1 MVRQRVLIPPI
12 VGSNPA
18 TPIKANKKI
27 GDVMQLITLN
37 AKARA
42 AGSSRDCGR
51 TRKTGNIP
59 AIYYGKGS
67 DALSISV
74 AEKDLEAVLAP
85 GKRYTLLDLVI
96 DGKGGNPAIVYQYQK
111 HNISQKIL
119 HIDFLK
125 IDANTPVAV
134 RIPIRLSGIPI
145 GVKNQG
151 GSLSQESYYLKLSAK
166 PTDIPASIELDVSE
180 MPNNTTYYAEKLNLG
195 NASLVSPKRT
205 VIFTISKGRE
215 AAAEAA
221 PAAAAAAPAAPA
233 AAPAAEKKEEPKK
246 DAKKK

>member
-1 MVRQRVLIPPI
+1 M
-12 VGSNPA
+12 S
-18 TPIKANKKI
+18 KI
-27 GDVMQLITLN
+27 GEVMQFTTLN
-37 AKARA
+37 AKSRT
-42 AGSSRDCGR
+42 AGSSRDSGR
-51 TRKTGNIP
+51 VRKTGNIP

-67 DALSISV
+67 KSLSISV
-74 AEKDLEAVLAP
+74 SEKDLEAVLAP

-111 HNISQKIL
+111 NNISQKII

-125 IDANTPVAV
+125 IEENSPIAV
-134 RIPIRLSGIPI
+134 RVPIRLSGIPI

-151 GSLSQESYYLKLSAK
+151 GSLSQESHYLKLSAK

-180 MPNNTTYYAEKLNLG
+180 MPNDTTYYAEKLELG
-195 NASLVSPKRT
+195 KAALLSPKRT

-221 PAAAAAAPAAPA
+221 PVAAAAAPAAPA
-233 AAPAAEKKEEPKK
+233 ADAAKKEEPKK

>member
-1 MVRQRVLIPPI
+1 
-12 VGSNPA
+12 
-18 TPIKANKKI
+18 
-27 GDVMQLITLN
+27 MQLITLN
-37 AKARA
+37 AKART

-67 DALSISV
+67 EALSISV
-74 AEKDLEAVLAP
+74 TEKDLEAVLAP

-96 DGKGGNPAIVYQYQK
+96 DGKGGNPAVVYQYQK
-111 HNISQKIL
+111 HNISQKII

-125 IDANTPVAV
+125 IDENTPIAV
-134 RIPIRLSGIPI
+134 RIPVRLSGIPI

-195 NASLVSPKRT
+195 KASLVSPKRT

-221 PAAAAAAPAAPA
+221 PAAAAAAAPAAAAPA
-233 AAPAAEKKEEPKK
+233 AAAPAAKKEEPKK

>member
-1 MVRQRVLIPPI
+1 
-12 VGSNPA
+12 
-18 TPIKANKKI
+18 
-27 GDVMQLITLN
+27 MQFTTLN
-37 AKARA
+37 VKSRT

-51 TRKTGNIP
+51 ARKVGNIP

-67 DALSISV
+67 EAVSISV
-74 AEKDLEAVLAP
+74 SEKDLEAVLAP

-111 HNISQKIL
+111 NNISQKII

-125 IDANTPVAV
+125 IEENIPIAV
-134 RIPIRLSGIPI
+134 RVPIRLSGIPI

-151 GSLSQESYYLKLSAK
+151 GSLSQESRYLKLSAK
-166 PTDIPASIELDVSE
+166 PADIPASIELDVSE

-195 NASLVSPKRT
+195 KASLLSPKRT

-215 AAAEAA
+215 EAAAATPAATAAPAAATPAA
-221 PAAAAAAPAAPA
+221 PAAAA
-233 AAPAAEKKEEPKK
+233 KKEEPKK
-246 DAKKK
+246 DTKKK